1 MEISQNE
8 DDLSYYLSIKQF
20 LFEFRN
26 NPDILLQFIGT
37 LTNSDDQYL
46 AAKVLMHFFFED
58 VTQAESSAP
67 LEDMLTMFLS
77 KEIPNVPDFFV
88 DSFPSESN
96 FFGKLIKEMGN
107 RNEVKVHVKD
117 IVADIVKELESYQY
131 NQNEYHVTLN
141 IGELNQILVDVK
153 ENNGKN
159 RNDSFEVIDKNN
171 TGNYDIRK
179 SKPLSGSMHYKTRS
193 MNTTGLTIDKAVG
206 VTKSIYFP
214 NYGNSNN
221 DLSKMQTED
230 GLYGNLINIDS
241 KYLRNAMKNETN
253 EFMKIFYMKHINNIT
268 SEDKEGKTFKG
279 WQDASGKIVS
289 TEKSY
294 TFTVNGETTLT
305 AVYEDKPSGGGEI
318 TPPAKKDGLSG
329 GAIAGIVIGSVAV
342 AGIGGFAFLWFAV
355 KKKTFADLIA
365 AIKALCAKKK

>member
-1 MEISQNE
+1 MLTQNNWSELQTILKETTLAVTTVKSKEDEIQSEFSKNLADFYKLKRKAIRLRENNLKVLGISSTSKPLTKIKVEISQNE

-159 RNDSFEVIDKNN
+159 RNDSFEVIDKN
-171 TGNYDIRK
+171 
-179 SKPLSGSMHYKTRS
+179 
-193 MNTTGLTIDKAVG
+193 
-206 VTKSIYFP
+206 
-214 NYGNSNN
+214 
-221 DLSKMQTED
+221 
-230 GLYGNLINIDS
+230 
-241 KYLRNAMKNETN
+241 
-253 EFMKIFYMKHINNIT
+253 
-268 SEDKEGKTFKG
+268 
-279 WQDASGKIVS
+279 
-289 TEKSY
+289 
-294 TFTVNGETTLT
+294 
-305 AVYEDKPSGGGEI
+305 
-318 TPPAKKDGLSG
+318 
-329 GAIAGIVIGSVAV
+329 
-342 AGIGGFAFLWFAV
+342 FL
-355 KKKTFADLIA
+355 
-365 AIKALCAKKK
+365 